1 MAAVPPGGGPGGAEI
16 SAVGLPAVQNI
27 FSREAGIETGLMQCD
42 VADPVPSSNF
52 GRRASI
58 ESMTGADA
66 AHEPHVT
73 LLGIAEMTSHQNL
86 PQAFEAQSADQQA
99 PRLHINP
106 ASGTSH
112 TQRR

>member
-73 LLGIAEMTSHQNL
+73 LLGIAEMTSHQDL
-86 PQAFEAQSADQQA
+86 VCEA
-99 PRLHINP
+99 LLT
-106 ASGTSH
+106 G
-112 TQRR
+112 